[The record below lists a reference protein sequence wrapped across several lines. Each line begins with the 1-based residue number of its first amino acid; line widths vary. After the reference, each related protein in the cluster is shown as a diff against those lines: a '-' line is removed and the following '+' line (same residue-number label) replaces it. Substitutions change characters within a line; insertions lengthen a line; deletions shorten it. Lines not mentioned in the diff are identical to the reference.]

1 MKKLSIFAFCLA
13 ALNCFGYNF
22 LFTAHSGG
30 GVVAIGDDSG
40 SVKWSMKA
48 EHPQCAEISAD
59 GKRLFFSWRNG
70 AEMFDIEKNR
80 KLWEYKCPEVEWDG
94 EETAK
99 LKKGDKVRLENPV
112 AQILGKDKFLVG
124 NEGRAALLEI
134 NSKGRVL
141 REIKGESLKRV
152 NHGEFRLA
160 HFENGKF
167 IFPMLSSSLLAVYNS
182 KGKQIRRIETGSGVV
197 SAVYLDKNNILAG
210 GIFGLAVFDKNNV
223 KTWSFTGEELQ
234 QQLGAKEPIVICDVK
249 VMPDKNILCT
259 TYGGKDI
266 PDVLEISMKDKQI
279 VKKIDF
285 PEYTHFSALQLLDD
299 DLKPLAPGAKK
310 RKPAEGKRQ
319 KAAKK

>member
-1 MKKLSIFAFCLA
+1 MKKLSILAFCLA

-30 GVVAIGDDSG
+30 GVVAIADDSG
-40 SVKWSMKA
+40 SVKWSMKGD
-48 EHPQCAEISAD
+48 HPQCAEISPD
-59 GKRLFFSWRNG
+59 GKKLFLSSRNG
-70 AEMFDIEKNR
+70 AAMFDIAGKR
-80 KLWEYKCPEVEWDG
+80 MLWEYKCPEVEWDG

-112 AQILGKDKFLVG
+112 AQILGADKFLVG
-124 NEGRAALLEI
+124 NEGRATLLVI
-134 NSKGRVL
+134 NSKGRAL

-160 HFENGKF
+160 HFENGKY
-167 IFPMLSSSLLAVYNS
+167 IFPMLSSSLLAVYDA
-182 KGKQIRRIETGSGVV
+182 KGRQVRRIETGSGVV
-197 SAVYLDKNNILAG
+197 SAVYLDKNSILAG
-210 GIFGLAVFDKNNV
+210 GLFGLAVFDKNNK
-223 KTWSFTGEELQ
+223 KTWSFTGEEMQ
-234 QQLGAKEPIVICDVK
+234 QQLGAKDPIVVCDAK
-249 VMPDKNILCT
+249 VLPNKNILCT

-310 RKPAEGKRQ
+310 RKSAENKRQ